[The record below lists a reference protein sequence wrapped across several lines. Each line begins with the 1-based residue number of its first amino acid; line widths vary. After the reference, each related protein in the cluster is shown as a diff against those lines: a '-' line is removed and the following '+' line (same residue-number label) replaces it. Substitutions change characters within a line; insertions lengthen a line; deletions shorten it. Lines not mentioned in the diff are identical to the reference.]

1 MSPSWSDD
9 DRVRRSSCRGTCVI
23 LRIAN
28 ERRTTRQPGKVDMRS
43 RALRLPAT
51 THLRCVPNE
60 HPCMLEP
67 APRAI
72 LSLTYSPPRMIR
84 AFGRIAGKWWL
95 QQLGVMQQRD
105 HHASMLAA
113 VRLIAPAL
121 TGARMR
127 WRDRAGRRFCA
138 LDGCGRPC
146 RQRTMVLCSGGSFSR
161 CTEAFRTLE
170 GFIHTSVM
178 RCARDCAARA
188 WTLPL

>member
-1 MSPSWSDD
+1 MGTWSHSVSMSPSWSDD

-72 LSLTYSPPRMIR
+72 LSLTYSPPRMIG

-113 VRLIAPAL
+113 VRLVAPAL

-138 LDGCGRPC
+138 LLFGGRAIMSKAHLKLLHQGN
-146 RQRTMVLCSGGSFSR
+146 RLQSR
-161 CTEAFRTLE
+161 
-170 GFIHTSVM
+170 
-178 RCARDCAARA
+178 
-188 WTLPL
+188 